1 MGSNPT
7 GPIIVRAI
15 FLQRIL
21 MDSTPTQIVEN
32 VTNVELN
39 KLLEF
44 IRTTAEKGTEFAE
57 TQLPLLAQ
65 EIVRYVTW
73 SNVSVLIG
81 LLFFVISATW
91 SIKYLHTNW
100 ITNDE
105 VSEPAG
111 ITAFLAAIILGICVL
126 GVTTLILTDVV
137 PRLIK
142 CYTAPRLVI
151 IDYVRKF

>member
-1 MGSNPT
+1 
-7 GPIIVRAI
+7 
-15 FLQRIL
+15 

-44 IRTTAEKGTEFAE
+44 IRTTAERGTEFAE

-91 SIKYLHTNW
+91 SIKYLYTNW

-111 ITAFLAAIILGICVL
+111 ITAFLAAVLLGIAVL
-126 GVTTLILTDVV
+126 VVTTMILTDTV

-142 CYTAPRLVI
+142 CYTAPRLII